1 MNRARPLCVWLALL
15 LVGCIRGETLRPVHD
30 VRTHLAS
37 EFDCD
42 LSEIDVSPLG
52 LPFFEDPFFTDHAH
66 YRARGCGHVVDFEC
80 PAFGASQP
88 CVPVHPYETA
98 HASTPQATVRWLSNY
113 PAAHTYAAR
122 EEIHVGN
129 QGRIVRAVR
138 QGEHALGISV
148 AAEPAVWRVQAAQI
162 GLRSEQYTYRSQESC
177 GSNCTRTITGV
188 GYRSVK
194 VLEHPCHLE
203 FQFRPSP
210 GGSYRI
216 GFAHAPRGQ
225 TAVQAPVGVT
235 GPTAACEVA
244 CVRDDGGVDRAC
256 EGFQPLR

>member
-1 MNRARPLCVWLALL
+1 MNRALPLCVSLALL

-52 LPFFEDPFFTDHAH
+52 LPFFEDPFFTDHTH
-66 YRARGCGHVVDFEC
+66 YRARGCGQVVDFEC
-80 PAFGASQP
+80 PPFGAHAS
-88 CVPVHPYETA
+88 CVPVQAYETA

-129 QGRIVRAVR
+129 EGRIVRGVR
-138 QGEHALGISV
+138 QTDAALGISV

-162 GLRSEQYTYRSQESC
+162 GLQLQRYTYQVRESC
-177 GSNCTRTITGV
+177 GQNCRLTTTGV
-188 GYRSVK
+188 GHRSVK
-194 VLEHPCHLE
+194 VLEHPCNLE
-203 FQFRPSP
+203 FRFHPSP

-216 GFAHAPRGQ
+216 GFNHTPRGPSHLQ
-225 TAVQAPVGVT
+225 TLGTA
-235 GPTAACEVA
+235 GPAAACTVS
-244 CVRDDGGVDRAC
+244 CVRDDGGIDRAC
-256 EGFQPLR
+256 EGFGLVR